1 MTHITTPALAPSYL
15 KISEQCQFGHTKKAT
30 FIVQPVSGEVRCCD
44 DHLVR
49 AVSLF
54 TGRGYSVIVRVVT
67 E

>member
-1 MTHITTPALAPSYL
+1 MPTDTLPSYL
-15 KISEQCQFGHTKKAT
+15 KISEQCQFGHAKKAT
-30 FIVQPVSGEVRCCD
+30 FVVRPISGEVRCCD

-54 TGRGYSVIVRVVT
+54 SRKGYSVIVKDVP